1 MKTMTKIA
9 LVTASLLSMGAL
21 TACQSTQGPKE
32 DHQGHM
38 MGEHRGH
45 HHKMSPEEREQMKQ
59 MRAQHKE
66 MRQQMQKACDGKTI
80 GQTVQVKAG
89 DKTLDGTCNIVF
101 KADRKAMGEMKR
113 DFAHGDKEHGR
124 MMRHDGPRMK
134 DMTEEQR
141 AQIQQQFEQKRAE
154 RKAQWEA
161 VQKSCVGQ
169 ADGKAIQVKLGDKL
183 LDGKCVVK
191 FQPQFNAENKMP
203 SVPVMPPKA

>member
-32 DHQGHM
+32 EHQGRM
-38 MGEHRGH
+38 MGDHRG

-80 GQTVQVKAG
+80 GQTVQIKAG
-89 DKTLDGTCNIVF
+89 DQTLEGTCNIVF
-101 KADRKAMGEMKR
+101 KADRKAMDEMKR
-113 DFAHGDKEHGR
+113 DFAHDGKEHGR

-169 ADGKAIQVKLGDKL
+169 PNGKAIQVKLGDKL
-183 LDGKCVVK
+183 LDGQCVVK
-191 FQPQFNAENKMP
+191 FQPQFNADSKMP
-203 SVPVMPPKA
+203 PAPPMPPKA